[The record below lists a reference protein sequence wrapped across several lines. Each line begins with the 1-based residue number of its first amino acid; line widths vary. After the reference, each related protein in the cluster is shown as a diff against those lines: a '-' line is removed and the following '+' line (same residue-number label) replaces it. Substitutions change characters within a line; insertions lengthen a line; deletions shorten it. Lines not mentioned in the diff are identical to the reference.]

1 MAERKMTPKQARFV
15 SEYLIDLN
23 ATAAAKRAG
32 YSKKTAEKIGH
43 QLLEKI
49 RVAAAIAS
57 AIKKREKKTEITAER
72 VIKELAD
79 IAFLRSDEVF
89 TINGDHVT
97 VKDTAEMSDAAKRA
111 LASASQTVTTSGG
124 SITVKL
130 CDKIKA
136 LELLGRHLALF
147 TDKLQ
152 ASGPD
157 GGPLL
162 VLGAEMTAEAA
173 RRARQI
179 AQEIKNGR
187 L

>member
-32 YSKKTAEKIGH
+32 YSEKTAEKIGH
-43 QLLEKI
+43 QLLEKT
-49 RVAAAIAS
+49 RVAAAIA
-57 AIKKREKKTEITAER
+57 AAMNKREVRTEITADR

-79 IAFLRSDEVF
+79 VAFLRSDEVF
-89 TINGDHVT
+89 TIDGGHVT
-97 VKDTAEMSDAAKRA
+97 VKNTAEMSDAARRA
-111 LASASQTVTTSGG
+111 LISASQTVTAAGG
-124 SITVKL
+124 TITVKL

-162 VLGAEMTAEAA
+162 VLGAEMTAQAA

-179 AQEIKNGR
+179 AQEIKNG
-187 L
+187 